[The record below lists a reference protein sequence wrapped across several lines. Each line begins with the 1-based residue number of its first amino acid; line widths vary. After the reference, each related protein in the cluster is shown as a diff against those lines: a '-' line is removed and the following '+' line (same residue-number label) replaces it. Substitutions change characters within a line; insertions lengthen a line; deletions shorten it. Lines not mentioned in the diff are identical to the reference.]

1 MTSATLEIPM
11 LSETLAAVNDAAC
24 TADSEWPDAIVF
36 IVMII
41 AFAAFMIAV
50 VRS

>member
-1 MTSATLEIPM
+1 MTTATLEIPM
-11 LSETLAAVNDAAC
+11 HGEILAAATDAAC